1 MLGWKA
7 MGHKADARH
16 CISCT
21 CLSDGT
27 PLSWWVGRT
36 NETQTYWGGSLPE
49 PQKCACGLEGNCV
62 DSQYYCNCNAD
73 RNEW

>member
-7 MGHKADARH
+7 MGHKADARR